1 MMLGKKEEIVML
13 AKPTQLILQWGWL
26 ALLSSID
33 ILPSQAQPAN
43 VSPDDLPPPQD
54 VQPIPNL
61 EQFPQSPPTTL
72 PPPAELLPPSSTPNQ
87 TIPDKSI
94 DTITVKQFIVQGS
107 TVFSDADFN
116 PILKPY
122 LNKPISFLELL
133 AVRSAITQY
142 YVEQGYVTSG
152 AYIPPQ
158 RLGDGVVTIQ
168 VIEGK
173 LADIQ
178 VKGNQK
184 LNSKYISSRINRATS
199 TPLNRDRLLE
209 ALQLLLLDPLIAN
222 VSAELSLGVNPG
234 TSILTVEV
242 EEADSFSTPV
252 VIDNRRS
259 PSVSSFRRQF
269 RIEEGNLFGQGD
281 SLFLAYA
288 NTDGSDAFDGSYSF
302 PLNAHN
308 STLTISGGLSDNEV
322 TERPF
327 NILDIE
333 SSSNYYQLSLRQ
345 PLLRSPTQE
354 LALGFTVSRR
364 TSQVLFSPDEEVLGF
379 PSPGAN
385 EDGEITV
392 TALRFW
398 QEYISRS
405 SREVFALRS
414 QFNLGIDALDATVNP
429 DGEPDS
435 LFFAW
440 QGQAQWVRLLGQ
452 NSRFLL
458 RSSMQFSST
467 SLVSLEQFGIGGIDS
482 VRGYR
487 QDRLLADNG
496 VFASAEVQIPLFSI
510 TQNSSV
516 TIAPFADVGVVW
528 NHEEEIPESN
538 TLASVGVGLRW
549 SISDRFSARFD
560 WGIPLIPVKQSR
572 EATWQ
577 ENGFYFSVE
586 YNPF

>member
-13 AKPTQLILQWGWL
+13 TKPTQLILQWGWL
-26 ALLSSID
+26 ALLSLID

-61 EQFPQSPPTTL
+61 EQFPQLPPTTL

-94 DTITVKQFIVQGS
+94 DTITVRQFIIQGS

-116 PILKPY
+116 SILKPY
-122 LNKPISFLELL
+122 IDKPISFLELL
-133 AVRSAITQY
+133 SVRSAITQY

-199 TPLNRDRLLE
+199 TPLNRDQLLE

-234 TSILTVEV
+234 TSILTIEV

-259 PSVSSFRRQF
+259 PSVSSFRRQL
-269 RIEEGNLFGQGD
+269 RIEEGNLLGQGD
-281 SLFLAYA
+281 SLFLAYS

-302 PLNAHN
+302 PLNANN
-308 STLTISGGLSDNEV
+308 SSLTISGGLSDNEV

-345 PLLRSPTQE
+345 PLLRSPTQD

-364 TSQVLFSPDEEVLGF
+364 TSQVLFSPNDEVFGF

-398 QEYISRS
+398 QEYISRN

-429 DGEPDS
+429 NGEPDS

-452 NSRFLL
+452 NSRLLL

-496 VFASAEVQIPLFSI
+496 IFASAEVQIPLFSI

-516 TIAPFADVGVVW
+516 KIAPFADVGVVW
-528 NHEEEIPESN
+528 NKEDEIPESN

-560 WGIPLIPVKQSR
+560 WGIPLIPLKQSR
-572 EATWQ
+572 ETTWQ
-577 ENGFYFSVE
+577 EDGLYFSVE